1 MPPYVIIPMPL
12 YGAETE
18 YIKII
23 VPVDALEFFKGPTE
37 CAWQW
42 WVTEC
47 DAFPK
52 GRTPV
57 LAESLRTRAQLFGSV
72 PMISH
77 GVWDLRN
84 CARTSDGFLV

>member
-1 MPPYVIIPMPL
+1 MQPYVVIPMPL

-18 YIKII
+18 YVKII
-23 VPVDALEFFKGPTE
+23 VPVDALEFFKGDI
-37 CAWQW
+37 AWQW
-42 WVTEC
+42 WITEC

-57 LAESLRTRAQLFGSV
+57 LSESLRTRAQLFGSI

-84 CARTSDGFLV
+84 CARTSEKGVLV